1 MAARRRQGKATISRS
16 GQQANHQCTTS
27 PLTGTCSNQD
37 VEDASEIQEQLL
49 DQIEEGAKLC
59 RKVEAQ
65 LRAHPAPGLETIV
78 ELYRVLVLK
87 LSGELQAQPQT
98 LTLIN
103 ALIKP
108 VLDWERLEEKRKD
121 RELEQQ
127 KYRDQQAARE
137 AAQLAQKHGR
147 DGALQDATLNKI
159 ERELNLF

>member
-1 MAARRRQGKATISRS
+1 MRQAKTKTSRP
-16 GQQANHQCTTS
+16 GQQDNPKCPTS
-27 PLTGTCSNQD
+27 ASNSCRD
-37 VEDASEIQEQLL
+37 LAESSAVQEQLL
-49 DQIEEGAKLC
+49 NQIEAGAKLC

-78 ELYRVLVLK
+78 QLYRVLVLK
-87 LSGELQAQPQT
+87 LSGDLQAQPET
-98 LTLIN
+98 LALIN
-103 ALIKP
+103 ALMKP

-137 AAQLAQKHGR
+137 AAQLKQQHGC

>member
-1 MAARRRQGKATISRS
+1 MQKAKTKASRS
-16 GQQANHQCTTS
+16 GQQDKHQCSTS
-27 PLTGTCSNQD
+27 ASTLCSGWG
-37 VEDASEIQEQLL
+37 ESSAAQEQLL
-49 DQIEEGAKLC
+49 EQIGEGAKLC

-78 ELYRVLVLK
+78 QLYRVLVLK
-87 LSGELQAQPQT
+87 LSGDLQAQPET
-98 LTLIN
+98 LALIN
-103 ALIKP
+103 ALMRP
-108 VLDWERLEEKRKD
+108 VLDWERLEDKRKD

-137 AAQLAQKHGR
+137 AAELKQQQGR

>member
-1 MAARRRQGKATISRS
+1 MRQGKTKTSRP
-16 GQQANHQCTTS
+16 GQQDKHQCTTS
-27 PLTGTCSNQD
+27 ASNLCAD
-37 VEDASEIQEQLL
+37 SGESSAAQEQLL

-78 ELYRVLVLK
+78 QLFRVLVLK
-87 LSGELQAQPQT
+87 ISGELQAQPQT
-98 LTLIN
+98 LALIN
-103 ALIKP
+103 ALMKP

-137 AAQLAQKHGR
+137 AAQLKRQHGR
-147 DGALQDATLNKI
+147 DGALQDETLNKI